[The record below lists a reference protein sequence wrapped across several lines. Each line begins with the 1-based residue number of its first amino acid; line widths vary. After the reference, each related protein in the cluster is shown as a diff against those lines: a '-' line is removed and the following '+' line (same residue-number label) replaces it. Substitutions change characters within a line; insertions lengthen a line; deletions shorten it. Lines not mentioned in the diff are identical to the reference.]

1 MLRLGVAT
9 DAETLARVRDPLAA
23 RDIEAVHV
31 PTAER
36 TVDLTAP
43 DEAYPEVDVGFVYP
57 PRLAEGG
64 VADAL
69 LEIPWV
75 NGREAV
81 LRSRH
86 KGEALARLGA
96 AGVPTPDSVVVSN
109 PTDEAA
115 VLDAIERVGTPAVVK
130 PNSATRGIGV
140 AKVGDADSLLGVTD
154 YLDLLHEFPATGDRS
169 FLVQSLVPAARDL
182 RVMCVDGE
190 CVGAVERRLPAAD
203 RERGRWKHNVH
214 RGAEATGVD
223 LPDSLRD
230 LAERAAAA
238 LDIPWLGI
246 DLLVPERD
254 AARSDG
260 ADGDTETGPRTESE
274 TRTETRSDSLDALAH
289 DRAVVNETN
298 ARPTVDTATKYE
310 PDFYDRLAGLIR
322 QTARGE

>member
-1 MLRLGVAT
+1 MWPAALTPSMLRLGVAT
-9 DAETLARVRDPLAA
+9 DAETLARIRDPLAD
-23 RDIEAVHV
+23 RDIEAVHL

-43 DEAYPEVDVGFVYP
+43 DDAFPPVDVGFVYP

-69 LEIPWV
+69 LDVPWV
-75 NGREAV
+75 NSREAV
-81 LRSRH
+81 CRSRH
-86 KGEALARLGA
+86 KGEALARLGR

-109 PTDEAA
+109 PSDEGAL
-115 VLDAIERVGTPAVVK
+115 LDALDRVGTPAVVK

-169 FLVQSLVPAARDL
+169 FLVQELVPGARDL
-182 RVMCVDGE
+182 RVMCVEGE
-190 CVGAVERRLPAAD
+190 YVGAVERRLPDSARAA
-203 RERGRWKHNVH
+203 GRWKHNVH

-223 LPDSLRD
+223 LPTPLRD

-238 LDIPWLGI
+238 LEIPWLGV
-246 DLLVPERD
+246 DLLVPDE
-254 AARSDG
+254 DG
-260 ADGDTETGPRTESE
+260 ADR
-274 TRTETRSDSLDALAH
+274 LDDLDL

-310 PDFYDRLAGLIR
+310 PGFYDRLTALIR
-322 QTARGE
+322 DTADR